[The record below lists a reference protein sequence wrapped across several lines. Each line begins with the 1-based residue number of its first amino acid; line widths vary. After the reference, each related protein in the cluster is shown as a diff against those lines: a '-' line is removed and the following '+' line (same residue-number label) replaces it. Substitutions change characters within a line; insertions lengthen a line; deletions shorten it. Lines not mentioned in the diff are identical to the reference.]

1 MFMWVDAPEVSESA
15 WMSAALTTATVT
27 STAAIASTAGLRA
40 SADTRVGHAA
50 GPLSSGE
57 TMALSAK
64 FNDVATNTPAAE
76 GLVALAAQ
84 ESLAL
89 VHQRRAF
96 FAPITG
102 GNGLLLFQ
110 PHSGCGHQR

>member
-1 MFMWVDAPEVSESA
+1 MFMWVDASEVSESA
-15 WMSAALTTATVT
+15 WLLAAPATAAVT

-50 GPLSSGE
+50 EPLSSGE

-76 GLVALAAQ
+76 GLIPLAAQ

-96 FAPITG
+96 ATS
-102 GNGLLLFQ
+102 LE
-110 PHSGCGHQR
+110 SGELV